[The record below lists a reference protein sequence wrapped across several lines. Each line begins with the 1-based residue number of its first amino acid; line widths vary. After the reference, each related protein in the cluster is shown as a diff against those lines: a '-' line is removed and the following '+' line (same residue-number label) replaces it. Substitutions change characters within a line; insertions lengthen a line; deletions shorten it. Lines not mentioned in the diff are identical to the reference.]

1 MQARTASNPVHSA
14 CHEPGPLTGVVADT
28 VEDYTRRERFQ
39 MSPKV
44 AMATDK
50 TPAEKSPT
58 EINAE
63 LRTLAHDLS
72 NAIETIM
79 QATYLLGT
87 AQIDDNGRKWLE
99 LIDKA
104 SRDAARINREI
115 REILRSQSEPS

>member
-1 MQARTASNPVHSA
+1 
-14 CHEPGPLTGVVADT
+14 
-28 VEDYTRRERFQ
+28 
-39 MSPKV
+39 MSSSKV

-50 TPAEKSPT
+50 TPADKTPAEL
-58 EINAE
+58 NAE

-87 AQIDDNGRKWLE
+87 AQVDETGKKWLE

-104 SRDAARINREI
+104 SRDAARINRDI
-115 REILRSQSEPS
+115 REHLRAQTAQMGQ

>member
-1 MQARTASNPVHSA
+1 MSSSK
-14 CHEPGPLTGVVADT
+14 VV
-28 VEDYTRRERFQ
+28 
-39 MSPKV
+39 
-44 AMATDK
+44 MATDK
-50 TPAEKSPT
+50 TPAEKSPA

-87 AQIDDNGRKWLE
+87 AKIDENGQKWLE

-104 SRDAARINREI
+104 SRDAARINRDI
-115 REILRSQSEPS
+115 REHLRAQTGQISGTSK